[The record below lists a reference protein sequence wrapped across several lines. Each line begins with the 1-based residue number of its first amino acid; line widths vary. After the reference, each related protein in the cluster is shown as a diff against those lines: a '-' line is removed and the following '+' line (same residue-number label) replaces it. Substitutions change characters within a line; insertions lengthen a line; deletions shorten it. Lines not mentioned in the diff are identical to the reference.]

1 MALTSTTGTMSP
13 LAAWEG
19 REVTLQDRATFSV
32 SFPARNKQIEKT
44 AETYGNTTW
53 RHSSGHFAL
62 WAEVVHRQ

>member
-1 MALTSTTGTMSP
+1 MALPSFHWDDVAVGCLGVMIKP
-13 LAAWEG
+13 
-19 REVTLQDRATFSV
+19 QDRATFSV